1 MNFNFILDKD
11 YLAYYILSTKM
22 YNESIEISN
31 IKDKLI
37 KNNDLGYKKIS
48 EQELLDSSIY
58 LEDDNIK
65 KLIAEFIATD
75 KFNQIYK
82 IYNKDSKENIA
93 LKILKGFIQ
102 VDDENLEKL
111 KDDLWGKYMESY
123 RKLLNMGSYN
133 PTIFLLDKDVMN
145 TINYLK
151 STNEFQKLYKETEL
165 YINNVKKYWEENKDR
180 INKYLKDILKVDIDI
195 NLNVYMSHPNCYEG
209 YSFGENNVAWGHYKG
224 IDDPNY
230 NLTYLVHE
238 GLHHLLPFG
247 VNDNELVCYIKHSII
262 ELASDYELY
271 SLLKNE
277 STLNHGH
284 PYLEEYKKIIYPY
297 WLRYIGLN
305 DSQIE
310 ERLVKD
316 SIGDDNYVQIE
327 DINEANMDVYKFVNF
342 LVKEWDNIVYLSN
355 KKNNKRK

>member
-22 YNESIEISN
+22 YNESTTISD
-31 IKDKLI
+31 IKNKLI
-37 KNNDLGYKKIS
+37 KNNDLGYKKIT
-48 EQELLDSSIY
+48 EQVLLNSSVY
-58 LEDDNIK
+58 LSDTNIK
-65 KLIAEFIATD
+65 KLIEEFIATD

-82 IYNKDSKENIA
+82 NYNNESKEDIA
-93 LKILKGFIQ
+93 IKILKGFIQ
-102 VDDENLEKL
+102 IDDDELEKV
-111 KDDLWGKYMESY
+111 KDNLWKKYIDSY
-123 RKLLNMGSYN
+123 RKLLNMNSYN
-133 PTIFLLDKDVMN
+133 PTIFLLDEDVMN

-151 STNEFQKLYKETEL
+151 GTNEFQKLFKETEL
-165 YINNVKKYWEENKDR
+165 YVDEVKKYWRENNGK
-180 INKYLKDILKVDIDI
+180 INKYLKDTLKVELNV
-195 NLNVYMSHPNCYEG
+195 NLNVYMSHPNCFEG

-247 VNDNELVCYIKHSII
+247 VDDNELVCYIKHSII

-271 SLLKNE
+271 SSLKNE

-284 PYLEEYKKIIYPY
+284 SHLEEYKKIIYPY

-305 DSQIE
+305 DNQIE
-310 ERLVKD
+310 ERLIKD
-316 SIGDDNYVQIE
+316 SINVDNYVQIG
-327 DINEANMDVYKFVNF
+327 DINETNMNIYEFTNF
-342 LVKEWDNIVYLSN
+342 LVKEWENIVNLS
-355 KKNNKRK
+355 KMKNQRK